1 MNRAIL
7 PPPAAVASTHTPND
21 AVSPWLT
28 GIDPFPM
35 RLAFENS
42 RTYDQRL
49 EKLQGY
55 ACGRRWSVLGADFD
69 GWLHVIF

>member
-1 MNRAIL
+1 MSVN
-7 PPPAAVASTHTPND
+7 STN
-21 AVSPWLT
+21 LT
-28 GIDPFPM
+28 VTLRRFPCGL
-35 RLAFENS
+35 RFENS

-49 EKLQGY
+49 EKLQGC